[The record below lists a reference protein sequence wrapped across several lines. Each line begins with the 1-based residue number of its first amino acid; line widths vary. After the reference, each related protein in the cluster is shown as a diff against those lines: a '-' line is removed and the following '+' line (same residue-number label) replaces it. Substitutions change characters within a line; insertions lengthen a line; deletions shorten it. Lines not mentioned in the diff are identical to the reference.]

1 MDESPRGAEGRHSA
15 VLGGNYCEACGQ
27 GRLAVLGDV
36 GKVPVRCGVH
46 WAEQV
51 DALASP
57 LGAMTLA
64 FCPDCAYVRNVVF
77 DPDLVVY
84 DTTMDMDLHFSP
96 AFRKFTGELAAHL
109 AGRFGAARKPNGQA
123 LPLAGARVLDLGCAQ
138 GEFLRALCQDTGCQG
153 TGWDPAYAGPAS
165 PDVSGAT
172 FHTGFPPRGAQ
183 LPEFD
188 AFVSRHWLEHLVDP
202 YQFLADLREQAG
214 DRVVHGYLEVPDAG
228 YDLAGAGWQLIYP
241 HVSYF
246 DAYSLCTMVR
256 RAGWR
261 VDATGTYFS
270 GTLRWVEISANR
282 SADGVELPG
291 LAARDRQLAAIRG
304 LAGRYASERDRWRET
319 IGQLAG
325 EGARPV
331 LWGAGSRSVQ
341 FLAAADPDRRLAGVV
356 DVNPRKWGRYLPGG
370 GHRVDSPESLVR
382 VQPRAV
388 ILMNPAYQDEIRRS
402 LSELGLDVELLL
414 A

>member
-1 MDESPRGAEGRHSA
+1 MDERPAWEAEGRRSA
-15 VLGGNYCEACGQ
+15 VLGEDCSACG
-27 GRLAVLGDV
+27 RSELVVLADL

-46 WAEQV
+46 WAEQA

-64 FCPDCAYVRNVVF
+64 YCRHCGYVRNVVF

-96 AFRKFTGELAAHL
+96 AFRKFTGELVAHI
-109 AGRFGAARKPNGQA
+109 AGRF
-123 LPLAGARVLDLGCAQ
+123 PLAGARVLDLGCAQ
-138 GEFLRALCQDTGCQG
+138 GEFLRALCQRAGCQG
-153 TGWDPAYAGPAS
+153 TGWDPAYAGPAGAD
-165 PDVSGAT
+165 PSGAT
-172 FHTGFPPRGAQ
+172 FHTGFPPRGDQ

-188 AFVSRHWLEHLVDP
+188 AFVSRHWLEHLADP
-202 YQFLADLREQAG
+202 YQFLVDLRERAG
-214 DRVVHGYLEVPDAG
+214 DRVVYGYLEVPDAG

-246 DAYSLCTMVR
+246 DAYSLCR
-256 RAGWR
+256 IASRSGWQ
-261 VDATGTYFS
+261 VDATGSYFS

-282 SADGVELPG
+282 LVERAELPG

-304 LAGRYASERDRWRET
+304 LAARYAAERDRWRKT
-319 IGQLAG
+319 IGQLADD
-325 EGARPV
+325 GARPV

-341 FLAAADPDRRLAGVV
+341 FLAATDPDRRLAGVV

-382 VQPRAV
+382 AQPRAV

-402 LSELGLDVELLL
+402 LSELGVNAELLL